1 MSDQR
6 LPFGAE
12 ARPRPFQRARV
23 IRHLP
28 TGDRR
33 NHIDFVPVSDRPP
46 PGETPKGVVTLDGTW
61 LVVTFSHKHPPFYMA
76 IKSIRGAHQPPRFDG
91 GRKSWL
97 VHIGNVRQVRELAIE
112 HGWRMSQAVLDLP
125 DIDPGDLPMLISA
138 EGEQLVLVGAYEK
151 EAWEILQRSGA
162 SYERRS
168 GRWFIPYEA
177 ALDVV
182 FDLQAKSARL
192 KFVGDRNELMERLDE
207 AAEMLRL
214 SRALRDVN
222 DFELPEMQ
230 RELRPFQIPGVEY
243 LVRSRRGFGWATTG
257 SGKTT
262 VAIAA
267 LEHLDAYPVLVIPPS
282 GLKTNWLRE
291 FGAILPHRE
300 VFICEGQTP
309 NPPLHTP
316 DVWVCNYDILHYWR
330 DFFLNLGLGA
340 AVADEGHRLSNPRA
354 RWTKAALAISEALPY
369 DTPRYILT
377 ATPVRNRRAELAPQ
391 LAFIGRDG
399 EFGDKKQLREDERL
413 SRRMRTVCAWRPDPK
428 EVLKS
433 LGIVNA
439 DGSIDPIE
447 DRILVDG
454 DPKVM
459 AEYRKAEEDIETYL
473 AEKARE
479 KAEELGEDPDS
490 AAVEAAMKL
499 NSAQHLMVINTL
511 VGVANRAKIKPAREW
526 IRDFQ
531 SSGDKVLV
539 FAERVAMMDAIHEAT
554 GWPQIRGGV
563 PKKRRIE
570 IEDQF
575 QGRTGEDLQG
585 IILQY
590 QSGGEG
596 LTLTEAYH
604 TLHAEL
610 RWSPGD
616 HIQADGRAWYR
627 MNDPHNITAHYLVC
641 AGTID
646 EVRMDVL
653 DGKRAEMATV
663 TDGDRMAIASGSTF
677 DDVLSVLLRRALKG
691 E

>member
-1 MSDQR
+1 M
-6 LPFGAE
+6 
-12 ARPRPFQRARV
+12 
-23 IRHLP
+23 
-28 TGDRR
+28 
-33 NHIDFVPVSDRPP
+33 
-46 PGETPKGVVTLDGTW
+46 TLEGSW
-61 LVVTFSHKHPPFYMA
+61 LLITFSHKHPPFYMA
-76 IKSIRGAHQPPRFDG
+76 IKSIKGAHQPPKFDG
-91 GRKSWL
+91 QRMAWM
-97 VHIGNVRQVRELAIE
+97 VHVGNVRQVRQLAVE
-112 HGWRMSQAVLDLP
+112 HGWRMSKAVTDLP
-125 DIDPGDLPMLISA
+125 DIDPGDVPMLVTA
-138 EGEQLVLVGAYEK
+138 EGEQLVLVGAYQK
-151 EAWEILQRSGA
+151 ETWDILQKGGA

-177 ALDVV
+177 ALDVI
-182 FDLQAKSARL
+182 FDLQATNARV

-222 DFELPEMQ
+222 GFELADTIE
-230 RELRPFQIPGVEY
+230 RELRAFQIPGVEY
-243 LVRSRRGFGWATTG
+243 LTRSGRAFAWATTG

-262 VAIAA
+262 VGAVA
-267 LEHLDAYPVLVIPPS
+267 LEQLDAFPALIIPPS
-282 GLKTNWLRE
+282 GLKTNWVRE
-291 FGAILPHRE
+291 FAVILPHRE
-300 VFICEGQTP
+300 VFVCEGQTP
-309 NPPLHTP
+309 NPPLHAP

-330 DFFLNLGLGA
+330 DHFVDLGLAA
-340 AVADEGHRLSNPRA
+340 AVADEGHRLSNPKS
-354 RWTKAALAISEALPY
+354 RWTKAALKISESLPY
-369 DTPRYILT
+369 GAPRFILT

-391 LAFIGRDG
+391 LAFIGREG

-433 LGIVNA
+433 LGVVNA
-439 DGSIDPIE
+439 SGDIEPIE

-459 AEYRKAEEDIETYL
+459 AEYREAEANIWKYL
-473 AEKARE
+473 TDKARE
-479 KAEELGEDPDS
+479 KAIQLGEDPDS

-499 NSAQHLMVINTL
+499 DSAQHLMVVNTL

-526 IRDFQ
+526 ISDFQ
-531 SSGDKVLV
+531 SSGEKVLV
-539 FAERVAMMDAIHEAT
+539 FAERIAMMDAIAEVT
-554 GWPQIRGGV
+554 GWPGIRGGV
-563 PKKRRIE
+563 SKKRRTE

-575 QGRTGEDLQG
+575 QGRIGDDLQG

-604 TLHAEL
+604 VLHAEL

-653 DGKRAEMATV
+653 DGKRAEMAAV
-663 TDGDRMAIASGSTF
+663 TDGDRMGTAAASTF
-677 DDVLSVLLRRALKG
+677 DDVLSVLLRRALK